1 MALFRWDSVGFSEIF
16 FVKFYLPLKTLW
28 WKWFVNPDSHSN
40 MVQNAFLCF
49 KRFFPWILLNFRKI
63 FPFKRCS
70 EKFFFE
76 NSEICIQNRLPT
88 GLKSRSNECTFWNS
102 FEHAQLEVILAKT
115 KNLFFTVFQLDSRNF
130 FSQNLIFSRRRFDW
144 MRLWIRILFLT

>member
-1 MALFRWDSVGFSEIF
+1 MIFIILKHHFRALVWTVVAVALRQETKPRFFLWHSSKRFLCLQLFFLRILLDSQNIFS
-16 FVKFYLPLKTLW
+16 L
-28 WKWFVNPDSHSN
+28 KWF
-40 MVQNAFLCF
+40 
-49 KRFFPWILLNFRKI
+49 
-63 FPFKRCS
+63 S
-70 EKFFFE
+70 EKFSFE
-76 NSEICIQNRLPT
+76 NNKICIQNQASTR
-88 GLKSRSNECTFWNS
+88 LKSRSNECIFWNT